1 MTTVLITGGT
11 GLIGKSLTKMLLQK
25 DYKVIVLTRQVG
37 ISDRPAGEG
46 PYFAQWDIEKQTID
60 KSAIQ
65 QADYIIHLAGA
76 GVAEKRWTENR
87 KKEILESRTKSSE
100 LIVKT
105 LTETDNKVKAVVSA
119 SAIGWYGA
127 DPAIPNPK
135 PFVETDPA
143 DNSFLGETCKL
154 WEQSIDPL
162 TSLSKR
168 LIKLRIGIVMS
179 NEGGAL
185 KEFIKPLRAGVA
197 TILGDGKQVVSWV
210 HLDDLCRLFIASIEN
225 ESMIGVFNAVAP
237 QPVDNKALVLELA
250 KQMRGRFFVP
260 VYVPSF
266 VLKLMMGE
274 MSIEVLKSATVSAEK
289 IHKTGFQFLY
299 PSIESALKAALK
311 K

>member
-1 MTTVLITGGT
+1 
-11 GLIGKSLTKMLLQK
+11 LIGKSLTKMLLQK
-25 DYKVIVLTRQVG
+25 GYKVIVLSRQTG
-37 ISDRPAGEG
+37 ISGHQAGDG
-46 PYFAQWDIEKQTID
+46 TYFAQWGIEKQTID

-76 GVAEKRWTENR
+76 GVAEKRWTEKR

-100 LIVKT
+100 LIVRT
-105 LTETDNKVKAVVSA
+105 LAETDNKVKAVVSA

-154 WEQSIDPL
+154 WEESIDPI
-162 TSLSKR
+162 TSMGKR
-168 LIKLRIGIVMS
+168 LIKLRTGIVIS
-179 NEGGAL
+179 KEGGAL

-197 TILGDGKQVVSWV
+197 TILGDGKQMVSWV
-210 HLDDLCRLFIASIEN
+210 HINDLCRLFIASIEN
-225 ESMIGVFNAVAP
+225 ESMVGAYNAVAP
-237 QPVDNKALVLELA
+237 QPVDNKAWVLELA

-260 VYVPSF
+260 LYVPSF
-266 VLKLMMGE
+266 VLKMMMGE

-299 PSIESALKAALK
+299 PSIESALKAELK
-311 K
+311 N

>member
-25 DYKVIVLTRQVG
+25 EYRVIVLSRQAG
-37 ISDRPAGEG
+37 ISGHQAEDG

-76 GVAEKRWTENR
+76 GVAEKRWTEKR

-100 LIVKT
+100 LVIKT

-154 WEQSIDPL
+154 WEESVDPL
-162 TSLSKR
+162 TSMGKR
-168 LIKLRIGIVMS
+168 LIKLRTGIVIS
-179 NEGGAL
+179 EEGGAL
-185 KEFIKPLRAGVA
+185 KEFIKPLRAGIA
-197 TILGDGKQVVSWV
+197 TILGDGKQMVSWV
-210 HLDDLCRLFIASIEN
+210 HIDDLCRLFIASIEN
-225 ESMIGVFNAVAP
+225 ESMVGVYNAVAP
-237 QPVDNKALVLELA
+237 QPVDNKTLALELA

-260 VYVPSF
+260 LYVPSF

-299 PSIESALKAALK
+299 PSIESALRAALK
-311 K
+311 N